1 MNSHHDSPSEDGREV
16 PEAVAYRYQCVNS
29 NGDPLP
35 GWHYSDDPGTLGLR
49 EPLITLAQHS
59 RIVAAKDAEIAKFK
73 EANRELAKSNVRRRD
88 KIVELMLKLDA
99 QPARQVVV
107 MPEPLSRDDYSVGM
121 YGRAMIRGYE
131 SCRREVARLNRN
143 PIPVELIN
151 RALQTPIGLKEF
163 ADREAAQNELRALLG
178 KSTININIWYR

>member
-1 MNSHHDSPSEDGREV
+1 MNSHHDAPSEDGLDDA
-16 PEAVAYRYQCVNS
+16 PPCASAYMTSDKRMLIFS
-29 NGDPLP
+29 DKADAMEWDDSKDLLPL
-35 GWHYSDDPGTLGLR
+35 YSLDELN
-49 EPLITLAQHS
+49 

-107 MPEPLSRDDYSVGM
+107 MPEPLSRDDYSVGI

-178 KSTININIWYR
+178 K